1 MAHSAPLELHVYS
14 NPPVEEI
21 RTRRL
26 KLYRVALNGDWARA
40 KVIYD
45 EHKDEIGDVITR
57 LGDTALHVAAAAN
70 RIDFVKKLVKK
81 MKAEN
86 LDLAKRNR
94 IGCTALFYAAASGSV
109 ELVKATMEGNEDI
122 TMVPQDDKDRMLP
135 IVGAASLGHTEVV
148 EFLYRET
155 KNSLKDD
162 DCIELLVKLIETD
175 SYETALHVLARKNLT
190 SSNQNPRGI
199 FQRYFNL
206 GAKAVENERA
216 LELVELLWENFLFKY
231 PDLIWKFDENG
242 HTIFH
247 IAVSNRMREIFKFIF
262 EISSVADLLFDS
274 KDKDGNN
281 ILHLAGKLPPLNRL
295 NIVSVAALQL
305 QRELLWFQEVK
316 KVVPR
321 KFAEEKNNDGLTP
334 GDLFIKEHEELKKKG
349 ETWVKDNASSC
360 MIVATLITTVVFG
373 AAITVPGGYKEGIG
387 RLCLTLPNFA

>member
-1 MAHSAPLELHVYS
+1 MSESAPPSTSSRRYKIPPHVEVNSIIKKKRSLGQITYEKIQITRGFKKEAEPKES
-14 NPPVEEI
+14 DTGTAPVEDKWWLGVPEEI

-26 KLYRVALNGDWARA
+26 KLYRAALNGDWARA

-81 MKAEN
+81 MKVK
-86 LDLAKRNR
+86 DLAKRNR

-109 ELVKATMEGNEDI
+109 ELVKATMEGNKDI

-135 IVGAASLGHTEVV
+135 IVRAASLGHTEVV

-175 SYETALHVLARKNLT
+175 SYAVALDLLRDRRHLATKRAKNEETALHVLARKNLT

-206 GAKAVENERA
+206 G
-216 LELVELLWENFLFKY
+216 
-231 PDLIWKFDENG
+231 
-242 HTIFH
+242 
-247 IAVSNRMREIFKFIF
+247 
-262 EISSVADLLFDS
+262 
-274 KDKDGNN
+274 
-281 ILHLAGKLPPLNRL
+281 
-295 NIVSVAALQL
+295 
-305 QRELLWFQEVK
+305 
-316 KVVPR
+316 
-321 KFAEEKNNDGLTP
+321 
-334 GDLFIKEHEELKKKG
+334 
-349 ETWVKDNASSC
+349 
-360 MIVATLITTVVFG
+360 
-373 AAITVPGGYKEGIG
+373 
-387 RLCLTLPNFA
+387 